1 MLLDAA
7 DDCVLFIV
15 DIQARLA
22 PAISGADEVIARTA
36 ILLAAAARLGVPVVA
51 SEQYPQGL
59 GHTDARLA
67 LPEGAPTFAKL
78 AFSAA
83 ARARD
88 RRPSAR
94 ASAGARSC
102 CAGWRPMSAC
112 SRPRSV
118 CGHSAMTS
126 PSPPT
131 PWARATPSAAS
142 SASSGCAT
150 QGVAI
155 VDSEMVVFEWL
166 GAAGTPQFKELSRL
180 IR

>member
-1 MLLDAA
+1 MLLDAKN
-7 DDCVLFIV
+7 CILFIV

-22 PAISGADEVIARTA
+22 PAVPGADDIIARTA

-67 LPEGAPTFAKL
+67 LPEGGRTFAKL

-83 ARARD
+83 GDPAIVAHLQGLGRRQLVLCGMETHVCVLQTALGLQALGWDVAVAADAVGSRHAERRRLGLERMRD
-88 RRPSAR
+88 
-94 ASAGARSC
+94 
-102 CAGWRPMSAC
+102 
-112 SRPRSV
+112 
-118 CGHSAMTS
+118 
-126 PSPPT
+126 
-131 PWARATPSAAS
+131 
-142 SASSGCAT
+142 
-150 QGVAI
+150 QGIAI

-166 GAAGTPQFKELSRL
+166 GAAGTPEFKELSRL